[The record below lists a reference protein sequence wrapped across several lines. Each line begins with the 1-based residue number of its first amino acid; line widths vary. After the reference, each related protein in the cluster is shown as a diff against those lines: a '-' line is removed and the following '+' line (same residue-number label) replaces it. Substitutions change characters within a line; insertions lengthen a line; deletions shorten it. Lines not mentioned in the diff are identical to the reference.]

1 MKPSYFDLTVHDVDQ
16 AKRFFGNVFGWRFE
30 KLPTADEYY
39 LIEAGPADEPGIDGG
54 IGVVGQARISEGRPL
69 TQVTVPVPNLED
81 FIVRIKEYGGYVLEP
96 KAAIPGIGWFATCA
110 EPGGLIF
117 GVLEKDPKA
126 A

>member
-1 MKPSYFDLTVHDVDQ
+1 MKPGYFDLTVHDVDQ

-30 KLPTADEYY
+30 KLATADEYY

-54 IGVVGQARISEGRPL
+54 IGMVGQARISEGRPL
-69 TQVTVPVPNLED
+69 TQVTIPVPNLED

-117 GVLEKDPKA
+117 GVLQKDPKA